1 MHNHKY
7 HFLLLNWSCLNNPM
21 HPLGK
26 KPATPTNKALKRYSH
41 TPGKDSLKPLFA
53 EFTRSAP
60 NTAPTSVPLPPT
72 ATHSTISIEGT
83 IPTLDGDI
91 ISACGTKRAPAI
103 PAKAAERQN
112 TNILK
117 FVFRSEEHTSE
128 LQSR

>member
-7 HFLLLNWSCLNNPM
+7 HFLLLNWSCLNNPR

-26 KPATPTNKALKRYSH
+26 KTTTPTNNAPKKYSH

-91 ISACGTKRAPAI
+91 ISAWVTKRSPLRPAN
-103 PAKAAERQN
+103 AA
-112 TNILK
+112 
-117 FVFRSEEHTSE
+117 
-128 LQSR
+128 